1 MNDRNTGERGV
12 ANHGILL
19 TDVIFILYFYI
30 FISSTVVQS
39 IIIIRTRY

>member
-19 TDVIFILYFYI
+19 TDVILL
-30 FISSTVVQS
+30 SSTVVQS
-39 IIIIRTRY
+39 IIIIRTR

>member
-19 TDVIFILYFYI
+19 TDVIFILYFY
-30 FISSTVVQS
+30 
-39 IIIIRTRY
+39 Y